1 MLSKTFS
8 TPMTAETGRNQ
19 MPNQTDETEDLAR
32 RLEAT
37 GDYKVL
43 RRLVP
48 RQPTPTPAG
57 YDGKFAV
64 IIDFE
69 TTGTDA
75 TRDEII
81 EVAAVKFRYSNSDE
95 IIGVADTF
103 QSFNEPSAPIPQEI
117 TELTGITDAMVAG
130 HKIDAAEIERFVADA
145 NIIIAHNS
153 DFDRKFA
160 ERSWAFFEQTHWG
173 CSMSE
178 IEWKKHGF
186 GGTKLAY
193 LLADAGFFH
202 SAHRAMDD
210 CMAVFE
216 LLARPLPATSTTAFA
231 VLVDRARRK
240 TFRVW
245 AQSSPYDLK
254 DELKRRGYK
263 WSDGS
268 DGRLRSWFT
277 DVDEDKRN
285 AELDYLRREIYQRD
299 VDILC
304 RELTAR
310 ERFSC
315 RA

>member
-1 MLSKTFS
+1 MTTNTDPNDIQQQNTELDEMAAKLS
-8 TPMTAETGRNQ
+8 
-19 MPNQTDETEDLAR
+19 
-32 RLEAT
+32 AT

-48 RQPTPTPAG
+48 RQITPTPAG
-57 YDGKFAV
+57 YDGKIGV

-69 TTGTDA
+69 TTGTDP

-81 EVAAVKFRYSNSDE
+81 EVAAVKFRYENSDE
-95 IIGVADTF
+95 ITGVADTF
-103 QSFNEPSAPIPQEI
+103 QSFNEPSAPIPAEI
-117 TELTGITDAMVAG
+117 TDLTGITHAMVAG
-130 HKIDAAEIERFVADA
+130 HKIDAAAIERFVADA
-145 NIIIAHNS
+145 NIVIAHNS

-160 ERSWAFFEQTHWG
+160 ERSWSFFEQKHWG

-178 IEWKKHGF
+178 IKWKKHGF
-186 GGTKLAY
+186 GGTKLPY

-202 SAHRAMDD
+202 GAHRAMGD
-210 CMAVFE
+210 CTAVLE
-216 LLARPLPATSTTAFA
+216 LLARPLPDTPTTAFA
-231 VLVDRARRK
+231 MLVDRARRK

-254 DELKRRGYK
+254 DALKHRGYR

-268 DGRLRSWFT
+268 DGRLRSWYI
-277 DVDEDKRN
+277 DVDEDERE

-304 RELTAR
+304 RELTAK
-310 ERFSC
+310 ERFSN